1 MKLTLK
7 TVLWACL
14 VIAAT
19 ACSKTPSFVT
29 ARDGQFFKNGHPYT
43 YIGTNFWYGPILASD
58 GQGSDFTR
66 LARELDTLKALGQ
79 CLRPGRH
86 HGRRHRPNGQVF
98 GRARHAGAGTG
109 AAARVRGIR
118 FPARRLFSVHER
130 LIRRCSASRFLN
142 SRWHKSRK
150 AVLLF
155 REKTLSLQK

>member
-58 GQGSDFTR
+58 GQGPVSTF
-66 LARELDTLKALGQ
+66 
-79 CLRPGRH
+79 LRDK
-86 HGRRHRPNGQVF
+86 RRKSGQV
-98 GRARHAGAGTG
+98 
-109 AAARVRGIR
+109 V
-118 FPARRLFSVHER
+118 LF
-130 LIRRCSASRFLN
+130 L
-142 SRWHKSRK
+142 KGK
-150 AVLLF
+150 
-155 REKTLSLQK
+155 K